1 MKDLTRKKKEK
12 QYEIRLDE
20 KNGETRE
27 EKKWNYTWWEIE
39 EKHYKLD
46 LMEEI
51 SETRTCREKR
61 KSNEKTGLM
70 QKRRKDNEKPGLMR
84 KMEDN

>member
-27 EKKWNYTWWEIE
+27 EKK
-39 EKHYKLD
+39 
-46 LMEEI
+46 
-51 SETRTCREKR
+51 
-61 KSNEKTGLM
+61 
-70 QKRRKDNEKPGLMR
+70 
-84 KMEDN
+84 